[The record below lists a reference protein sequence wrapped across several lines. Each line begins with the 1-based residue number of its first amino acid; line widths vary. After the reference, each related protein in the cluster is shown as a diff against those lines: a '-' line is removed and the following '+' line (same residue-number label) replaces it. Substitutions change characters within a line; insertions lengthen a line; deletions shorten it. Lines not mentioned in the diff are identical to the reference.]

1 MAFSFADCVLFKL
14 LYGSQI
20 EQCILVLLQVR
31 NPHDPVIL
39 LPDMDL
45 LIYFFFSTDRSK
57 NPHLVRRH
65 L

>member
-31 NPHDPVIL
+31 NPHDPIIL

-45 LIYFFFSTDRSK
+45 LIYFFFYRQK
-57 NPHLVRRH
+57 
-65 L
+65 